1 LVSFVVT
8 ESIPPQFQLGIKPT
22 VAHGLIALEIVFAL
36 FAGLGLIAIGTG
48 EGSWI
53 LGGIAAGAFVIYS
66 YRSRYHGS
74 VEPNR
79 NARKLGQMLTGLTV
93 GCSVQINDLTALPS
107 QLPVFLLLTAFLIL
121 SSGAIGYLYSRLEK
135 TDLLTALLA
144 NVPGNIGIM
153 SSVAADYGRNASLVS
168 LIQLLR
174 FTSVTLI
181 VPAIANISNSHD
193 VGATLNR
200 LGKDLLAFNPTYLG
214 LLGLLLSMT
223 LLAVKIGTRLKVPVA
238 NFFCAIL
245 VGILFN
251 QFAGQ
256 FLPAPYADFNLP
268 LSFKVMGQVLLGIT
282 IGEFWGISAIPSRLT
297 VAYASIPVGLM
308 LLVGLISAAIAK
320 LTMPW
325 DWLTCLLVTAP
336 GGSPEMIWIALALNH
351 DVEIV
356 TTGHLVRLLTINLLL
371 PALVS
376 LGCYLENHLTRV
388 ESRLESVTANELSKS

>member
-8 ESIPPQFQLGIKPT
+8 ESITPQFQLGIKPT
-22 VAHGLIALEIVFAL
+22 VAHGLIALEIIFAL
-36 FAGLGLIAIGTG
+36 FAGLGLIAIGAG
-48 EGSWI
+48 EGAWI
-53 LGGIAAGAFVIYS
+53 LGGIVAGAVVIYL
-66 YRSRYHGS
+66 YRSRYQGS
-74 VEPNR
+74 IQPNR
-79 NARKLGQMLTGLTV
+79 NARKLGQMLTGLAV
-93 GCSVQINDLTALPS
+93 GCSVQNNDLTALPS
-107 QLPVFLLLTAFLIL
+107 QLPVFLLLTAFLL
-121 SSGAIGYLYSRLEK
+121 VSSGAIGYLYSRLER

-153 SSVAADYGRNASLVS
+153 SSVAADYGRNAALVS

-181 VPAIANISNSHD
+181 IPIIANISNSRD

-200 LGKDLLAFNPTYLG
+200 LIQDSAAIDLNYLG
-214 LLGLLLSMT
+214 LLSLLMT
-223 LLAVKIGTRLKVPVA
+223 LTVLAVRLGTKLKVPVA
-238 NFFCAIL
+238 NFFCPIL
-245 VGILFN
+245 VGIIFN
-251 QFAGQ
+251 LVVGQ
-256 FLPAPYADFNLP
+256 VLLSPDTSFNLP
-268 LSFKVMGQVLLGIT
+268 LIFKVMGQILLGMT

-308 LLVGLISAAIAK
+308 LLIGLISAAIAK

-336 GGSPEMIWIALALNH
+336 GGSPEMIWIALSLNH

-371 PALVS
+371 PALIS
-376 LGCYLENHLTRV
+376 LGLYLENRMTKTENLKPALT
-388 ESRLESVTANELSKS
+388 ADELGKP